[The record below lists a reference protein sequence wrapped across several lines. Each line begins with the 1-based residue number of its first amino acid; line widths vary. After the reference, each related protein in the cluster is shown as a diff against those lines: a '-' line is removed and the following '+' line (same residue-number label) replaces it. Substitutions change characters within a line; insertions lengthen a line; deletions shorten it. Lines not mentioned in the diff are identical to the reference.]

1 MSTGNCPDRDPAL
14 VQTLRRLISALWLV
28 LSLTASSSALTKWLP
43 VKDNRPKNLE
53 LQTLHFPLPA
63 ITSILH
69 RISGVIIFVGIA
81 ILLFLLAESLRSEQD
96 FGNVQ
101 QWLTSPLVKFV
112 VWGVVAGLLYHLIAG
127 IKHLIMDTGVG
138 ETLQGGINGARL
150 VVIVSAIAIIA
161 AGVWIW

>member
-1 MSTGNCPDRDPAL
+1 M
-14 VQTLRRLISALWLV
+14 WLV
-28 LSLTASSSALTKWLP
+28 LSLTASVSTLTKWLP

-81 ILLFLLAESLRSEQD
+81 ILLFLLAESLRSEQG

-112 VWGVVAGLLYHLIAG
+112 VWAVLAGLLYHLIAG

-150 VVIVSAIAIIA
+150 VIIISVIAIIA

>member
-1 MSTGNCPDRDPAL
+1 M
-14 VQTLRRLISALWLV
+14 WLV
-28 LSLTASSSALTKWLP
+28 LSLTASVSTLTKWLP

-81 ILLFLLAESLRSEQD
+81 ILLFLLAESLRSEQG

-112 VWGVVAGLLYHLIAG
+112 VWGVVAGLLYHLVAG

-150 VVIVSAIAIIA
+150 VVVVSVIAIIA

>member
-1 MSTGNCPDRDPAL
+1 M
-14 VQTLRRLISALWLV
+14 WLV
-28 LSLTASSSALTKWLP
+28 LSLTASVSTLTKWLP

-81 ILLFLLAESLRSEQD
+81 ILLFLLAESLRSEQG

-112 VWGVVAGLLYHLIAG
+112 VWGVLAGLLYHLIAG

-150 VVIVSAIAIIA
+150 VIIISVIAIIA

>member
-1 MSTGNCPDRDPAL
+1 M
-14 VQTLRRLISALWLV
+14 WLV
-28 LSLTASSSALTKWLP
+28 LSLTASVSTLTKWLP

-81 ILLFLLAESLRSEQD
+81 ILLFLLAESLRSEQG

-150 VVIVSAIAIIA
+150 VVVVSVIAIIA

>member
-1 MSTGNCPDRDPAL
+1 M
-14 VQTLRRLISALWLV
+14 WLV
-28 LSLTASSSALTKWLP
+28 LSLTASVSTLTKWLP

-81 ILLFLLAESLRSEQD
+81 ILLFLLAESLRSEQG

-150 VVIVSAIAIIA
+150 VIIISVIAIIA

>member
-1 MSTGNCPDRDPAL
+1 M
-14 VQTLRRLISALWLV
+14 WLV
-28 LSLTASSSALTKWLP
+28 LSLTASTLTLTKWLP
-43 VKDNRPKNLE
+43 VKDNRPKNLD

-81 ILLFLLAESLRSEQD
+81 ILLFLLAESLRSEQG

-150 VVIVSAIAIIA
+150 VVIVSVIAIIA

>member
-1 MSTGNCPDRDPAL
+1 M
-14 VQTLRRLISALWLV
+14 WLV
-28 LSLTASSSALTKWLP
+28 LSLTASVSTLTKWLP

-81 ILLFLLAESLRSEQD
+81 ILLFLLAESLRSEQG

-101 QWLTSPLVKFV
+101 DWLTSPLVKFV

-150 VVIVSAIAIIA
+150 VIIISVIAIIA